1 MKGSAESKAVPL
13 EPRRLDHNGNYVTG
27 VPRGP
32 VVLGLDSAGSGC
44 SVVVA
49 SGETVLGS
57 ESDTAMHGQAEKLLP
72 MVDSVMRRARLPA
85 SALDLIGV
93 TIGPGS
99 FTGIRIG
106 LAAARGIAHA
116 TGARVIGVTG
126 FDAVAAGMAGSWLG
140 VGFILVTLESRRED
154 LYVQLFDHAYVAL
167 ADPTATMPAALNEG
181 LTGIIGA
188 APLLVAGDAAQ
199 RAAATLSQR
208 PDTMVAAGSAPDAA
222 GVLRAALRRWP
233 LPAPSAKPEP
243 LYLRPPDVSFSKPG
257 RRVGR

>member
-1 MKGSAESKAVPL
+1 
-13 EPRRLDHNGNYVTG
+13 VTG
-27 VPRGP
+27 VPRDP
-32 VVLGLDSAGSGC
+32 VVLAFDSAGSGC

-49 SGETVLGS
+49 SGETVLGA

-72 MVDSVMRRARLPA
+72 MVDSVMRRAGLPA
-85 SALDLIGV
+85 SALDIIGV
-93 TIGPGS
+93 TVGPGS

-126 FDAVAAGMAGSWLG
+126 FEAVAAGLAGTSLG
-140 VGFILVTLESRRED
+140 VGFILIALESRRED
-154 LYVQLFDHAYVAL
+154 LYVQLFNHAHVAL
-167 ADPTATMPAALNEG
+167 EDPTATMPAVLNQR

-199 RAAATLSQR
+199 RAASTLSQR
-208 PDTMVAAGSAPDAA
+208 PNTMVAAGSAPDAA
-222 GVLRAALRRWP
+222 GVLRAALCRCP
-233 LPAPSAKPEP
+233 VHAQGAKPMP
-243 LYLRPPDVSFSKPG
+243 LYLRPPDVSFSKRS

>member
-1 MKGSAESKAVPL
+1 
-13 EPRRLDHNGNYVTG
+13 

-72 MVDSVMRRARLPA
+72 MVDSVMRSAGLPA
-85 SALDLIGV
+85 SALDVIAV
-93 TIGPGS
+93 TVGPGS

-106 LAAARGIAHA
+106 LAAARGISHA

-126 FDAVAAGMAGSWLG
+126 FEAVVAGLAGSSPG
-140 VGFILVTLESRRED
+140 VGFVLIALESRRAD
-154 LYVQLFDHAYVAL
+154 LYVQLFDHAHVAL
-167 ADPTATMPAALNEG
+167 EDPTATMPAALNER

-199 RAAATLSQR
+199 RAARTLSQR
-208 PDTMVAAGSAPDAA
+208 PDTIVAAGSAPDAA
-222 GVLRAALRRWP
+222 GVLRAVLCRWP
-233 LPAPSAKPEP
+233 LPAQSAKPVP
-243 LYLRPPDVSFSKPG
+243 LYLRPPDVSLSKRG
-257 RRVGR
+257 LRVGR